1 VRTAKVGNV
10 QIFGGGLEVAMPEQN
25 LDAAQVDRV
34 FQQMGREAMPQS
46 MG

>member
-1 VRTAKVGNV
+1 VEV
-10 QIFGGGLEVAMPEQN
+10 FGRGLEIAVAEQH

-34 FQQMGREAMPQS
+34 FQQMGGEAMPQS

>member
-1 VRTAKVGNV
+1 MEV
-10 QIFGGGLEVAMPEQN
+10 FGRGLEIAVAEQH

-34 FQQMGREAMPQS
+34 FQQMGGEAMPQS

>member
-1 VRTAKVGNV
+1 MQV
-10 QIFGGGLEVAMPEQN
+10 FGRGLEVAVAEQH

-34 FQQMGREAMPQS
+34 FQQMGGEAVPQS